1 MFVYF
6 LCFFGSKGFVKS
18 IQTQHIDLAKKLNPE
33 ENSFLSFPVIEI
45 YSALNLV
52 HWVECELGSS
62 DLLCHHPRLL
72 HVLLLHPHLPV
83 EGCARVIVVKV
94 DPVKEQLL
102 HDRVVD
108 VGVVSENLE
117 AGEDLEVMKEVR
129 IVLLKAAMHN
139 VYFTSWDVH

>member
-1 MFVYF
+1 MFQYVKANFQKSHIFYGF
-6 LCFFGSKGFVKS
+6 TVTSFDFQQLYPFG
-18 IQTQHIDLAKKLNPE
+18 T
-33 ENSFLSFPVIEI
+33 NSPSP
-45 YSALNLV
+45 S
-52 HWVECELGSS
+52 
-62 DLLCHHPRLL
+62 
-72 HVLLLHPHLPV
+72 
-83 EGCARVIVVKV
+83 ARVIVVKV